1 MNFPI
6 NYIRHL
12 LRRSIRSIWENLYLN
27 TVSAGVIG
35 ASLMLLGVYAIIHL
49 NLNGIVDTWN
59 RDVHV
64 SAYFASDITE
74 QERLDLRTEIL
85 ALPEVTKV
93 IYISEEEAQKWLVE
107 RVEGVDASL
116 EILGENALPASLEI
130 TLESSSS
137 AEIIE
142 DFANKI
148 NRAEFDSVD
157 YGVEWINRFNEFI
170 QLLQVLGTLLG
181 GLIII
186 AATFVVS
193 NTIHLVVYNRRNE
206 LEITKLVGGSDMFI
220 LLPFLFEGAI
230 QGIIGSFGAISC
242 LWLIHKLITA
252 RIQSSL
258 SLNLA
263 GELAFLPIHY
273 LLGLI
278 GLGVILGM
286 VAASFATGRFLSR
299 TT

>member
-130 TLESSSS
+130 TLESSSN

-142 DFANKI
+142 DFATKI

-181 GLIII
+181 GLIVI

-258 SLNLA
+258 SLYLA
-263 GELAFLPIHY
+263 GELAFLPIQY

-278 GLGVILGM
+278 GLGIILGM

>member
-1 MNFPI
+1 
-6 NYIRHL
+6 
-12 LRRSIRSIWENLYLN
+12 
-27 TVSAGVIG
+27 
-35 ASLMLLGVYAIIHL
+35 MLLGVYAIIHL

-93 IYISEEEAQKWLVE
+93 IYISEEDAQKWLVE

-130 TLESSSS
+130 TLESSSN

-142 DFANKI
+142 DFATKI

-242 LWLIHKLITA
+242 LWLIHKLISA

-258 SLNLA
+258 SLNLT
-263 GELAFLPIHY
+263 GELAFLPIQY

-278 GLGVILGM
+278 GLGIILGM

>member
-1 MNFPI
+1 MIFSVNFF
-6 NYIRHL
+6 RHL

-27 TVSAGVIG
+27 TVSSGVIG

-64 SAYFASDITE
+64 SAYFASDITQ

-93 IYISEEEAQKWLVE
+93 TYISEEDAQKWLID

-116 EILGENALPASLEI
+116 EILGEDALPASLEI
-130 TLESSSS
+130 TLESDSN
-137 AEIIE
+137 ADIIE
-142 DFANKI
+142 DFATKI
-148 NRAEFDSVD
+148 DRAEFDSVD

-181 GLIII
+181 GLIVI

-220 LLPFLFEGAI
+220 LLPFLFEGAV
-230 QGIIGSFGAISC
+230 QGIIGSFGAISI

-258 SLNLA
+258 SLNLSTD
-263 GELAFLPIHY
+263 LAFLPIEY
-273 LLGLI
+273 LLGLVA
-278 GLGVILGM
+278 LGVILGM
-286 VAASFATGRFLSR
+286 IAASFATGRFLSR